1 MSSATPSRNPAVL
14 VLGDAEVAARRAHQL
29 RLRGLA
35 TWVASTEDELTW
47 LLEVARICPDHAIV
61 DLTVPPANRL
71 QHLAKLARLAS
82 KVELPVVLVGAE
94 KEDKNFFRRVL
105 ALLPRDPGNSAII
118 KVLSR
123 ESAA

>member
-1 MSSATPSRNPAVL
+1 VL
-14 VLGDAEVAARRAHQL
+14 VLGDAEVSARRAHQL

-47 LLEVARICPDHAIV
+47 LLDVAKIRPDHAIV
-61 DLTVPPANRL
+61 DLDVPAVFPPTNRL
-71 QHLAKLARLAS
+71 HHLARLARLAS
-82 KVELPVVLVGAE
+82 IAELPVVLVGAE
-94 KEDKNFFRRVL
+94 KEDEAFFRRVL

-123 ESAA
+123 DSAA